1 MTTKEREET
10 MAKTMTKYQLDHF
23 RNKVERNIDPLIE
36 EQELL
41 VRQFKT
47 EATDQAVKKLSKK
60 MGADKII
67 EQFRKA
73 EKMLEEARASAK
85 TFFNRKK
92 PKDQELKY
100 KFNNNNISWRSD
112 QITLEDCEEQLRE
125 WASALAEREIE
136 KRPEGKKLAEL
147 KQVKRVALDTV
158 MEANAPSDLIEG
170 LNKVF
175 TKAIGN
181 NWSEQIPQI
190 ANK

>member
-1 MTTKEREET
+1 
-10 MAKTMTKYQLDHF
+10 MTKYQLDHF

-100 KFNNNNISWRSD
+100 KFDYNNNSWRND
-112 QITLEDCEEQLRE
+112 EITLEDCEQQLRE

-158 MEANAPSDLIEG
+158 MEANAPSDLIAG

>member
-1 MTTKEREET
+1 MT
-10 MAKTMTKYQLDHF
+10 KTMTKYQLEHF
-23 RNKVERNIDPLIE
+23 KDKVKRNIDPLIE

-47 EATDQAVKKLSKK
+47 EATNQAVKKLSKK

-85 TFFNRKK
+85 TFFNKKK

-100 KFNNNNISWRSD
+100 KFDYNNNSWRND

-190 ANK
+190 ENK

>member
-1 MTTKEREET
+1 
-10 MAKTMTKYQLDHF
+10 MTKYQLDHF
-23 RNKVERNIDPLIE
+23 RDKVKRNIDPLIE

-47 EATDQAVKKLSKK
+47 EATNQAVKKLSKK

-67 EQFRKA
+67 NEFRKA
-73 EKMLEEARASAK
+73 EKMLEQARASAK
-85 TFFNRKK
+85 TFFNKKK

-100 KFNNNNISWRSD
+100 KFDYDNNSWRND

-125 WASALAEREIE
+125 WASNLAAREIE

-147 KQVKRVALDTV
+147 KQTKRVALDTV

-175 TKAIGN
+175 NKAIGN
-181 NWSEQIPQI
+181 NWNEDVPQI
-190 ANK
+190 EKK

>member
-1 MTTKEREET
+1 

-23 RNKVERNIDPLIE
+23 RDKVKRNIDPLIE

-47 EATDQAVKKLSKK
+47 EATNQAVKKLSKK

-67 EQFRKA
+67 NEFRKA
-73 EKMLEEARASAK
+73 EKMLEQARASAK
-85 TFFNRKK
+85 TFFNKKK

-100 KFNNNNISWRSD
+100 KFDYDNNSWRND

-125 WASALAEREIE
+125 WASNLAAREIE

-147 KQVKRVALDTV
+147 KQTKRVALDTV

-175 TKAIGN
+175 NKAIGN
-181 NWSEQIPQI
+181 NWNEDVPQI
-190 ANK
+190 ESK